1 MGQGCWVA
9 NQDGYVFYCVLCCG
23 MVCIMLYV
31 LRCVMVWCVMLCACF
46 VFSVV
51 HCVVYYDYVVR

>member
-1 MGQGCWVA
+1 MA